1 MTLHGC
7 SRYARQEEPGGPELE
22 EMVAGDLLP
31 DVAAG
36 AEIKQMMELTE
47 VAATHRQRD
56 KGSRVA
62 ELYRQIQVVSK
73 LSTACQ
79 YFCLHK
85 ALCLNTLIMLLL
97 QGQGRTVAR
106 GEEEDEA
113 QTPLNNTAPSPG
125 PVSSSVAVATCSLSS
140 AIVTVRSPE
149 QCPAPTTS
157 L

>member
-1 MTLHGC
+1 M
-7 SRYARQEEPGGPELE
+7 
-22 EMVAGDLLP
+22 AGDLLP

-47 VAATHRQRD
+47 VANTHKQRD

-62 ELYRQIQVVSK
+62 ELYRQIQVLSK
-73 LSTACQ
+73 LSTA
-79 YFCLHK
+79 
-85 ALCLNTLIMLLL
+85 LCLNSSSMLLL
-97 QGQGRTVAR
+97 QGQGRTVPR
-106 GEEEDEA
+106 GEDEDEA

-149 QCPAPTTS
+149 QCPPPTTS

>member
-1 MTLHGC
+1 M
-7 SRYARQEEPGGPELE
+7 
-22 EMVAGDLLP
+22 AGDLLP

-47 VAATHRQRD
+47 VAATHRHKD

-97 QGQGRTVAR
+97 QGQGRTVAS
-106 GEEEDEA
+106 GEEEDGA

-125 PVSSSVAVATCSLSS
+125 PVSSCDTMLSLISHCHCQVTRAVPSTNN
-140 AIVTVRSPE
+140 VTMRGIIS
-149 QCPAPTTS
+149 
-157 L
+157 

>member
-47 VAATHRQRD
+47 VAATHRQRE

-79 YFCLHK
+79 YFYLDK
-85 ALCLNTLIMLLL
+85 ALACLCC
-97 QGQGRTVAR
+97 RAR
-106 GEEEDEA
+106 AGPCLEA
-113 QTPLNNTAPSPG
+113 RRRMRPRLP
-125 PVSSSVAVATCSLSS
+125 
-140 AIVTVRSPE
+140 
-149 QCPAPTTS
+149 
-157 L
+157 